1 MLGRSCLRQFA
12 SSFSMSVKPPVVRIN
27 EFKGLYPVET
37 WRDIR
42 GRPHYRINLGS
53 IPLREDDPG
62 KLASLIL
69 CCSVDTTYIRMLGN
83 LIGIMTVF
91 TMFFSW
97 NKSYEIEPGLW
108 LVLVLILVALLSG
121 FIVVRNLLARKRSLE
136 CLTEWGKRLGTE
148 PIIYHPYRDVLRI
161 ILSNAKSCNFP
172 QCRMIINTN
181 LGQYEITHSIVP
193 GGWITAWPIGKDNRS
208 RSIPGR

>member
-1 MLGRSCLRQFA
+1 M
-12 SSFSMSVKPPVVRIN
+12 RIN

-42 GRPHYRINLGS
+42 GRQYYRINLGS
-53 IPLREDDPG
+53 LPFREDDPG

-97 NKSYEIEPGLW
+97 NNTYEIQPGLW
-108 LVLVLILVALLSG
+108 LVLVLILVLLFAG
-121 FIVVRNLLARKRSLE
+121 LIVVRNLLARKRSLE
-136 CLTEWGKRLGTE
+136 CLTEWGRRQGSA
-148 PIIYHPYRDVLRI
+148 PIIYHPYRDVLRA
-161 ILSNAKSCNFP
+161 ILANAKSCSFP
-172 QCRMIINTN
+172 RCKMIINTN

-193 GGWITAWPIGKDNRS
+193 GGWITARPIGKDTRS